1 MGGFLYWL
9 SRREQA
15 SELQV
20 FEVVDIA
27 PDLGDI
33 KARRTRFGYAA
44 TFEYN
49 DTDFR
54 VMLNPHKWID
64 PDFAKNPDDNKLPM
78 VLRGMSIAFDGD
90 GSWSASGN
98 FGMQAFAAYS
108 KILLAIKKCL
118 ESAERDDANSTEF
131 LKFSGF
137 EDKMNLLYDRFFRK
151 HLADRYTRV
160 DNYNYVRND
169 VLQRIH
175 DATGGASKEIVDKS
189 QKFAQGWLK
198 SINADL
204 KKNKE
209 EAWA

>member
-1 MGGFLYWL
+1 MKGFLSWL

-15 SELQV
+15 SWRRV
-20 FEVVDIA
+20 SEVVDIA

-33 KARRTRFGYAA
+33 KVRRTRFGYAA
-44 TFEYN
+44 RFDYN

-54 VMLNPHKWID
+54 VMLNHHKWVD
-64 PDFAKNPDDNKLPM
+64 PDFAKDSNGKLPM

-90 GSWSASGN
+90 GLWSSSGT

-198 SINADL
+198 SIKADL